1 MRRGQTVYKGGQT
14 LYKGGHTAYIKRSH
28 LAYTCFS
35 TTFFFYYLVLLDYF
49 SNDVCKVHNS
59 GPAYDEDG

>member
-14 LYKGGHTAYIKRSH
+14 LYKGGQTAYIEMSN
-28 LAYTCFS
+28 LSYTCFS
-35 TTFFFYYLVLLDYF
+35 TTFFVYDLVLLDYF

-59 GPAYDEDG
+59 GHAYDEHG